1 MKWLVDYGIL
11 DDQQKNFVDNV
22 DIDQQ
27 NIWIKGFPG
36 SGKSVLLAYVFKRII
51 NKNPKP
57 RVVVVLFTHAL
68 IAMYEAAFQEMG
80 LKAKIQT
87 YFQFRKSREE
97 YDYILCDEVQD
108 LTPSILDEMNQRAKH
123 VIVAGDEN
131 QSIYECDP
139 QTQEKTVE
147 PNQINT
153 LLKAISFQLNIIHRL
168 TKSIRS
174 AVNKV
179 FPKLNIFTS
188 PIDLTKIDIG
198 VRLCEALNMDE
209 EVKYI
214 EKEGRKAIRVH
225 EGVVV
230 LFPTH
235 REILSFINKLL
246 VLNDKLE
253 YSGIKLDDQLNLY
266 LSDSGIPI
274 QYVGNGYG
282 SFIDNN
288 IIAVMTYHSSKGL
301 DFDHV
306 FIPGMSSGRFIAKD
320 VEIAKRLFLVAMTR
334 SRKNLYITYSG
345 NLHGSVQRFSND
357 CNKIDIHNYLEGQT
371 SFSGSG
377 IFGGI

>member
-22 DIDQQ
+22 NIDQQ

-288 IIAVMTYHSSKGL
+288 RIAVMTYHSSKGL

>member
-131 QSIYECDP
+131 QSECDP

-288 IIAVMTYHSSKGL
+288 RIAVMTYHSSKGL

>member
-168 TKSIRS
+168 TKSIRN

-288 IIAVMTYHSSKGL
+288 RIAVMTYHSSKGL

>member
-36 SGKSVLLAYVFKRII
+36 CGKSVLLAYVFKRII
-51 NKNPKP
+51 NKNHKP
-57 RVVVVLFTHAL
+57 RVVVVLFTHSL

-179 FPKLNIFTS
+179 FPKLNIFAS
-188 PIDLTKIDIG
+188 PIDLTKSDIE
-198 VRLCEALNMDE
+198 VRLCESLNMDE

-225 EGVVV
+225 EGVAV

-235 REILSFINKLL
+235 REILSFVNKLL

-288 IIAVMTYHSSKGL
+288 RIAVMTYHSSKGL

>member
-235 REILSFINKLL
+235 REILSFIHKLL

-288 IIAVMTYHSSKGL
+288 RIAVMTYHSSKGL

>member
-288 IIAVMTYHSSKGL
+288 RIAVMTYHSSKGL

-371 SFSGSG
+371 CFSGSG

>member
-1 MKWLVDYGIL
+1 M
-11 DDQQKNFVDNV
+11 
-22 DIDQQ
+22 
-27 NIWIKGFPG
+27 
-36 SGKSVLLAYVFKRII
+36 
-51 NKNPKP
+51 
-57 RVVVVLFTHAL
+57 
-68 IAMYEAAFQEMG
+68 
-80 LKAKIQT
+80 
-87 YFQFRKSREE
+87 
-97 YDYILCDEVQD
+97 
-108 LTPSILDEMNQRAKH
+108 
-123 VIVAGDEN
+123 
-131 QSIYECDP
+131 
-139 QTQEKTVE
+139 
-147 PNQINT
+147 
-153 LLKAISFQLNIIHRL
+153 
-168 TKSIRS
+168 
-174 AVNKV
+174 
-179 FPKLNIFTS
+179 
-188 PIDLTKIDIG
+188 
-198 VRLCEALNMDE
+198 CEALNMDE

-288 IIAVMTYHSSKGL
+288 RIAVMTYHSSKGL

>member
-288 IIAVMTYHSSKGL
+288 RIAVMTYHSSKGL

-320 VEIAKRLFLVAMTR
+320 VEIA
-334 SRKNLYITYSG
+334 
-345 NLHGSVQRFSND
+345 
-357 CNKIDIHNYLEGQT
+357 
-371 SFSGSG
+371 
-377 IFGGI
+377 

>member
-153 LLKAISFQLNIIHRL
+153 LLKAISFQLNIIYRL

-288 IIAVMTYHSSKGL
+288 RIAVMTYHSSKGL

>member
-288 IIAVMTYHSSKGL
+288 RIAVMTYHSSKGL

>member
-288 IIAVMTYHSSKGL
+288 RIAVMTYHSSKGL

-371 SFSGSG
+371 SFSGSD

>member
-139 QTQEKTVE
+139 QRQEKTVE

-288 IIAVMTYHSSKGL
+288 RIAVMTYHSSKGL

>member
-153 LLKAISFQLNIIHRL
+153 LLKAISFQLNSIHRL

-288 IIAVMTYHSSKGL
+288 RIAVMTYHSSKGL

>member
-288 IIAVMTYHSSKGL
+288 RIAVMTYHSSKGL

-334 SRKNLYITYSG
+334 SRKNLYSTYSG